1 MENLLKKTALKYRK
15 EIVMRPLDLCG
26 TLERGARKYFSPAFL
41 TIGKTPHKVF
51 SMNVSKH
58 HRRGCPGNY
67 FVTTNRL

>member
-41 TIGKTPHKVF
+41 TVGKTPHKVF